1 MWKTAVLLCLLAFP
15 VAAKQE
21 QVVLGNRTYLIDLP
35 ARPNGSMIVALHNA
49 AGAPEE
55 FRSKIRLSAPA
66 LAQGYAVIYPRGS
79 GAQDQLSWNGL
90 YCCGYAQENRIADVV
105 FLDKVIADAAERFGL
120 DAARVYLT
128 GMGNGAVLAETYAV
142 RRTGRV
148 KAVAGVA
155 GTIDLRRASA
165 TRVPLLHIHGLDDRV
180 VPYGADGRA
189 KIGSRR
195 TRHPFTPVPV
205 QINAFV
211 AAHGSLAK
219 TTRVIDRAN
228 DGMSVT
234 VDTYSD
240 ASGRAQITLMT
251 VTGGGH
257 VWPGP
262 QRQGAGNTQDISAT
276 TEVLRFFGEHR

>member
-1 MWKTAVLLCLLAFP
+1 MWKMAVLLCLLAFP
-15 VAAKQE
+15 VAAEQK

-35 ARPNGSMIVALHNA
+35 AKPNGSMIVALHNA

-66 LAQGYAVIYPRGS
+66 LAQGYAVIYPRGT
-79 GAQDQLSWNGL
+79 GAKDQLSWNGL

-128 GMGNGAVLAETYAV
+128 GMGNGAVMAETYAV

-155 GTIDLRRASA
+155 GTIDLRKAPA
-165 TRVPLLHIHGLDDRV
+165 TRVPLLHIHGLDDRI
-180 VPYGADGRA
+180 VPYGADGQP
-189 KIGSRR
+189 KIGGKR
-195 TRHPFTPVPV
+195 TRYPFTPVPV
-205 QINAFV
+205 QIDAFV
-211 AAHGSLAK
+211 AAHGGLAR

-228 DGMSVT
+228 DAMSVT

-240 ASGRAQITLMT
+240 ASGLAKVTLMT

-262 QRQGAGNTQDISAT
+262 NRQGAGNTRDISAT
-276 TEVLRFFGEHR
+276 AEILQFFGIHR